1 MARAR
6 LVAPS
11 GGGIVAWSLATFHA
25 SAFVLAIVS
34 FLYSRD
40 ALGPA
45 LGGLNTLLGLA
56 LFVALWATTYL
67 TTSHALEGLDL
78 GRDDQRGR
86 FARRAFR
93 WGAVNGMAF
102 LAVVGLV
109 LIASAVFA
117 TPSVLLT
124 ALFIAPVAL
133 VASAV
138 VGAVVG
144 VTFSAIDLVLL
155 ALARAALD
163 VP

>member
-6 LVAPS
+6 LVAPQ
-11 GGGIVAWSLATFHA
+11 GGLVEWSLATFHA
-25 SAFVLAIVS
+25 SAFVLAIVF

-67 TTSHALEGLDL
+67 TTCRALEGIDL
-78 GRDDQRGR
+78 LREGDCVL

-93 WGAVNGMAF
+93 WGAANGIAF
-102 LAVVGLV
+102 LGVLGVV
-109 LIASAVFA
+109 LIASAVFVS
-117 TPSVLLT
+117 PSVLLP
-124 ALFIAPVAL
+124 ALFVAPFAL
-133 VASAV
+133 VISAA

-144 VTFSAIDLVLL
+144 ALFSAIDLALV
-155 ALARAALD
+155 ALARALAE
-163 VP
+163 V

>member
-6 LVAPS
+6 LTAPR
-11 GGGIVAWSLATFHA
+11 GGLVEWSLATFHA
-25 SAFVLAIVS
+25 SAFVLLIVF

-45 LGGLNTLLGLA
+45 LAGLNTLVGLA
-56 LFVALWATTYL
+56 LFLALWATTYL
-67 TTSHALEGLDL
+67 TTCRALEGIDL
-78 GRDDQRGR
+78 LRDDHRGL

-93 WGAVNGMAF
+93 WGAANGMAF
-102 LAVVGLV
+102 LAVLGLV

-124 ALFIAPVAL
+124 ALFIAPFAL

-144 VTFSAIDLVLL
+144 VIFSAIDLALL

-163 VP
+163 VR

>member
-6 LVAPS
+6 LVAPK
-11 GGGIVAWSLATFHA
+11 GGLVEWSFATFHA
-25 SAFVLAIVS
+25 SAFVLAIVF

-67 TTSHALEGLDL
+67 TTCRALEGIDL
-78 GRDDQRGR
+78 LREGDRVL

-93 WGAVNGMAF
+93 WGAANGMAF
-102 LAVVGLV
+102 LGVLGVV
-109 LIASAVFA
+109 LIASAVFVS
-117 TPSVLLT
+117 PSVLLPV
-124 ALFIAPVAL
+124 LFVAPFAL
-133 VASAV
+133 VISAA

-144 VTFSAIDLVLL
+144 ALFSAIDLALL
-155 ALARAALD
+155 ALARALAES
-163 VP
+163 